1 MWRRWPVGPRES
13 KGYTS
18 ALRDDSGVPSRVGGR
33 WTTCGGCSVPW
44 ERKNGWQLAE
54 QAGDATPY
62 GVQHL
67 LSTYVWD
74 ADLVRDDLR
83 DYVVEHLGDV
93 HGVLVVDE
101 TGFLK
106 KGNKSVGVQRQYSG
120 TAGRIENCQIGVF
133 LTYASAEGRTLLDR
147 ELYLPRVWVDDLERR
162 REAGVPEKVAFRTKP
177 QLARRMLERALESGV
192 PFGWV
197 TGDEVYGNDRRL
209 RLWLERGDVPHVLA
223 VRSNE
228 KLWAETDRGWR
239 QVRADRLAPGVEE
252 PGWVRRSAGDGA
264 KGPRVYDWAR
274 VEIRPL
280 KEPGKGYWLLVRRS
294 IAKPGELAYYVCFG
308 PESTTLE
315 ELVRVAGTRWT
326 IEECFEEAKGEVG
339 LDQYEVPE
347 MGWLVPAHHPGDA
360 GPRLPGGGQ
369 ATGVGTRRSGRKG
382 GLSQLGRK
390 ADTPDGAR
398 GPAVALPADM
408 ETSTYGRISAV
419 VVPVETAAPGNGP
432 ALPLPTPPET
442 PHHISATVVL
452 GRICAVYAQEAA
464 FKGRTNVSER
474 EFQEKVVHDLRMSSP
489 TSEVQE
495 HSQQAG
501 GITDIRFRGVIVEL
515 KVEDENGE
523 RSYLAQKYSAQ
534 VTQYAGVEA
543 RQVSILLILD
553 LTEKANPPGDIKND
567 IFLSDVPTHG
577 ASAVPQEFP
586 SKVFLFVVNGNTR
599 NPSSYSR

>member
-1 MWRRWPVGPRES
+1 MVGVIEDVAEVARWAKGIEGVHECIAGRFRRPEPRRRALDYLRGLLSPV
-13 KGYTS
+13 
-18 ALRDDSGVPSRVGGR
+18 
-33 WTTCGGCSVPW
+33 

-62 GVQHL
+62 GVQRL
-67 LSTYVWD
+67 LCTYVWD

-133 LTYASAEGRTLLDR
+133 LTYASAQGRTLLDR
-147 ELYLPRVWVDDLERR
+147 ELYLPRVWADDLERR
-162 REAGVPEKVAFRTKP
+162 REAGVPEKVAFRTQP

-197 TGDEVYGNDRRL
+197 TGDEVYGNDRNL
-209 RLWLERGDVPHVLA
+209 RLWLERRDVPHVLA

-239 QVRADRLAPGVEE
+239 PVRADRLAPGVEE

-280 KEPGKGYWLLVRRS
+280 RRS
-294 IAKPGELAYYVCFG
+294 RARGTGCWSGAASPSPGSWPITSASARLIRLLIRLWRNWCG
-308 PESTTLE
+308 WP
-315 ELVRVAGTRWT
+315 ELVGPSKNALRRPRERWVWTSMKSGNGMAGTGTSPWRCWPTPAWRWSG
-326 IEECFEEAKGEVG
+326 ARRWNQEVR
-339 LDQYEVPE
+339 EK
-347 MGWLVPAHHPGDA
+347 
-360 GPRLPGGGQ
+360 R
-369 ATGVGTRRSGRKG
+369 

-408 ETSTYGRISAV
+408 ETSTYGRISAA

-452 GRICAVYAQEAA
+452 RRIQML
-464 FKGRTNVSER
+464 R
-474 EFQEKVVHDLRMSSP
+474 EYP
-489 TSEVQE
+489 
-495 HSQQAG
+495 A
-501 GITDIRFRGVIVEL
+501 
-515 KVEDENGE
+515 
-523 RSYLAQKYSAQ
+523 
-534 VTQYAGVEA
+534 
-543 RQVSILLILD
+543 
-553 LTEKANPPGDIKND
+553 KN
-567 IFLSDVPTHG
+567 
-577 ASAVPQEFP
+577 E
-586 SKVFLFVVNGNTR
+586 
-599 NPSSYSR
+599 PSSSCSTYA